1 MKSYRL
7 EFVFKFEAS
16 SDKAAEKYANYF
28 INIILPSAQPIKPT
42 ILRRVHRRTGKG
54 IKGKYSTSVQ
64 IWDDYYL

>member
-16 SDKAAEKYANYF
+16 SDKSAEQFAYPQVEHLRKRNF
-28 INIILPSAQPIKPT
+28 FLKPT
-42 ILRRVHRRTGKG
+42 ILRRIHRRTGKG